1 MLAKALTFFSL
12 VAANRDEN
20 EGKYRFDQLVDPNFS
35 IGKPEAIRKKVRQCH
50 SIKWG
55 DGTLTSTGA
64 GTKSDPC
71 KYSHPDFSET
81 EVLPIKW
88 NRETLGVVFEKKWVK
103 WQDAFNRCNELGMT
117 LPLPLN
123 DEQNKVLKNFM
134 YS

>member
-1 MLAKALTFFSL
+1 MLAKALAFFGL
-12 VAANRDEN
+12 VTANRDES
-20 EGKYRFDQLVDPNFS
+20 EEKYRFDQLVDPNFS
-35 IGKPEAIRKKVRQCH
+35 IRKKVRQCH

-71 KYSHPDFSET
+71 KYSHPDFSEM
-81 EVLPIKW
+81 EVFPIKW
-88 NRETLGVVFEKKWVK
+88 NRKETVGVIFEKKWVK

-123 DEQNKVLKNFM
+123 GEQNKALR
-134 YS
+134 